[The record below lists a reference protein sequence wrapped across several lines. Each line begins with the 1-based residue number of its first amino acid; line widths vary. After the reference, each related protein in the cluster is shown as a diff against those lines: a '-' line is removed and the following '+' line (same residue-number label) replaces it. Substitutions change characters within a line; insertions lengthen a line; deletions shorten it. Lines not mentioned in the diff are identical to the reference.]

1 MPQKYRTS
9 WALNTK
15 ISAGSESTTKLII
28 FPLFRNY
35 FGWICPN
42 GTTVSW
48 NVTYAGVA
56 QDPKV
61 NLFIFDLN
69 ILIFFQRIF
78 IRKFKNNSR
87 SDPPFLDRPSK
98 WSKEFCDFVRIC
110 LTKDPMQR
118 PSAEVLLK
126 VFVFKTIFKK
136 NPWNIFFFISI
147 FSASIHRQCEGPQT
161 YSWSPCR
168 IQGWN
173 HWGRDRRC

>member
-15 ISAGSESTTKLII
+15 ICAGSESTTKLII
-28 FPLFRNY
+28 FLPFPFFRNY

-69 ILIFFQRIF
+69 ILILFQRIF
-78 IRKFKNNSR
+78 IQKFKNNSR

-126 VFVFKTIFKK
+126 VFVLL
-136 NPWNIFFFISI
+136 
-147 FSASIHRQCEGPQT
+147 
-161 YSWSPCR
+161 
-168 IQGWN
+168 
-173 HWGRDRRC
+173 

>member
-15 ISAGSESTTKLII
+15 ISAGSKSTTTKLII
-28 FPLFRNY
+28 FLPFLFYRNY

-61 NLFIFDLN
+61 NFFFNLN
-69 ILIFFQRIF
+69 IWIFFSTDF
-78 IRKFKNNSR
+78 SLKKFKNNFR

-126 VFVFKTIFKK
+126 VFIF
-136 NPWNIFFFISI
+136 I
-147 FSASIHRQCEGPQT
+147 
-161 YSWSPCR
+161 
-168 IQGWN
+168 
-173 HWGRDRRC
+173 